1 MTRQLTA
8 LLLLLLLL
16 AGCAVSPGSRTE
28 TGEVIAP
35 SAPQPSYEAEPGRD
49 AATVAQMRAAPAP
62 AIPTLEAAEGSA
74 NDENRLVAQGFVRIG
89 KAYYPID
96 VIGKDDEAAA
106 RDASL
111 RRGQEIGAE
120 RVLLYTPQGGEN
132 AAWIAAYYV
141 RFKLPF
147 GASFRDVNAQ
157 ERQQLGRDG
166 GVQIGSV
173 ISGTPASRANLIAGD
188 FVLEIDGHAVADR
201 VAFQDLLKRSAGH
214 AVTLTIVRNG
224 ETLKRMV
231 RLGAMPGADR

>member
-1 MTRQLTA
+1 MTRLLTA
-8 LLLLLLLL
+8 LLLLLL
-16 AGCAVSPGSRTE
+16 AGCAVSPGPRTE

-35 SAPQPSYEAEPGRD
+35 SAPQASYEAEPGRD
-49 AATVAQMRAAPAP
+49 ATTVAQMRAAPAP
-62 AIPTLEAAEGSA
+62 ATPTLESGATSA
-74 NDENRLVAQGFVRIG
+74 SDESRLTAQGFVRIG
-89 KAYYPID
+89 KAYFPIG
-96 VIGKDDEAAA
+96 VIGEDGGAAA
-106 RDASL
+106 RDASQ

-120 RVLLYTPQGGEN
+120 RVLLYPPQGGEN

-157 ERQQLGRDG
+157 EHQLLGRDG
-166 GVQIGSV
+166 GVQIGTV

-188 FVLEIDGHAVADR
+188 FVLELDGHSIANR
-201 VAFQDLLKRSAGH
+201 TSFQELLKRSAGR